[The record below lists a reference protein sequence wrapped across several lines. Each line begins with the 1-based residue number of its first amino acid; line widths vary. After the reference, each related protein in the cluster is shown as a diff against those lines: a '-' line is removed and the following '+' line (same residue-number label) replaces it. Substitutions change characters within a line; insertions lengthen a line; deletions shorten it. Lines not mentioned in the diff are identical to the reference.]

1 MAVGKGFAMMGLFSD
16 TYYEVERDAE
26 FVLRERGSKFYAY
39 VYPVRSEAEIKAKLE
54 GLKRLYPDATH
65 HCFAWVMGAR
75 GEAQRANDDGEPGNS
90 AGRPILRAVISAG
103 LTNVLVVVVRYF
115 GGTLLGI
122 PGLIESYGG
131 SAVGALALAG
141 KTEKFI
147 EEVYMVSAAFE
158 HEQEIHRLIAKYGAR
173 VLGSEYTEQVTYR
186 VAVKAG
192 VGRAFEQAVA
202 DHYQLTGKLVVG

>member
-1 MAVGKGFAMMGLFSD
+1 VAVGKGFAMMGLFSD

-65 HCFAWVMGAR
+65 HCYAWVMGAR

-90 AGRPILRAVISAG
+90 AGRPILRAVISVG

-131 SAVGALALAG
+131 AAAAALAAAG
-141 KTEKFI
+141 KVEKFI
-147 EEVYMVSAAFE
+147 EEIYEISAAFE

-173 VLGSEYTEQVTYR
+173 VLGSEYTEQVSYR
-186 VAVKAG
+186 VAVKASI
-192 VGRAFEQAVA
+192 GRSFEQAVA
-202 DHYQLTGKLVVG
+202 DHYQLTGQLVVG